1 MTIRIELL
9 IKATDYYYIFFFI
22 IKKNQMRYDLFNKI
36 VQYINIY
43 LNKNGLLIFTWIG

>member
-9 IKATDYYYIFFFI
+9 IKAFI

-43 LNKNGLLIFTWIG
+43 LN

>member
-9 IKATDYYYIFFFI
+9 IKATDYYYYIYFYY
-22 IKKNQMRYDLFNKI
+22 KKNQMRYDLFNKT

-43 LNKNGLLIFTWIG
+43 LN